1 MVEYSKTPINLMLLL
16 AFFYYNGLFTSTLLT
31 TLLMESASHFTEL
44 DIECIFVLMKIVGFK
59 LRGDSPGELKDLI
72 LSIKEKA
79 DVEPWKQVL

>member
-16 AFFYYNGLFTSTLLT
+16 AFFYYNGLITSTLLT
-31 TLLMESASHFTEL
+31 NLLMECASHFTEL

-79 DVEPWKQVL
+79 DVEPWKCVQ

>member
-1 MVEYSKTPINLMLLL
+1 
-16 AFFYYNGLFTSTLLT
+16 
-31 TLLMESASHFTEL
+31 
-44 DIECIFVLMKIVGFK
+44 MKIVGFK